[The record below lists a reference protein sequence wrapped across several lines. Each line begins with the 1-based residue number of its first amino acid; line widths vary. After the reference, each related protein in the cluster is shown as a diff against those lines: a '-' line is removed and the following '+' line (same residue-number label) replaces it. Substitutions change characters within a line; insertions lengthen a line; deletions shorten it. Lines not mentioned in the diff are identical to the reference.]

1 MAGESGGEDV
11 VSEYLGQNPQLAQWV
26 ETFRGYCESNKQWLA
41 RREFILR
48 NMEGFPTVQ
57 PGVPSSGLDRLLSL
71 SMVWANHV
79 FLGCSYPPAVMDKI
93 KEMGEGINVQDAP
106 VHKTAKDELMGKG
119 KRPASAELDDDSC
132 AFRAKTGPNELDS
145 RPAVRTAAWSASQ
158 KLGPPPQAP
167 AEHQPFFNRL
177 YKAVA
182 WKLVSAGGFGP
193 NLDHFEILRSC
204 VESCKQTLTC
214 VFVPLKD
221 ITGLP
226 AGRTQKEGH
235 VCEIRC
241 QTVFMGTGYGRDEA
255 AARAMASK
263 EALKVFQGRK
273 VTVKICR
280 RRYKGKDVDDL
291 MLLDE
296 QPRSQGFPPALS
308 YPFQDEQLEESSA

>member
-1 MAGESGGEDV
+1 MAGERSEEST
-11 VSEYLGQNPQLAQWV
+11 VSEYLDQNPQLAQWV
-26 ETFRGYCESNKQWLA
+26 DTLRGYCETNKQWCA

-48 NMEGFPTVQ
+48 NMEAFPTVQ
-57 PGVPSSGLDRLLSL
+57 QGVSNSSLDSLLSL

-79 FLGCSYPPAVMDKI
+79 FLGCSYPPDVMDKI
-93 KEMGEGINVQDAP
+93 KEMGEGIEVQDAP
-106 VHKTAKDELMGKG
+106 VHKTTKELLGKG
-119 KRPASAELDDDSC
+119 KRSAATDGDADSC
-132 AFRAKTGPNELDS
+132 VKRAKCGANELDS
-145 RPAVRTAAWSASQ
+145 RPAGWTSSWPVSQ
-158 KLGPPPQAP
+158 KSGPTPQAP

-241 QTVFMGTGYGRDEA
+241 QTVYMGTGYGRDESA
-255 AARAMASK
+255 AKAMASK

-280 RRYKGKDVDDL
+280 RRYKGKDVEDL

-308 YPFQDEQLEESSA
+308 YPFQDEQLEDSL